1 LRETRQHHTG
11 KNFQIYHSQRYSE
24 GIILKFIGCETMS
37 KFSMLALPLIA
48 AALSSCGIADHYTA
62 QGRME
67 KSQDAYRSCLV
78 SNSGDE
84 TKCATLKAIYEE
96 DRAAYGK

>member
-1 LRETRQHHTG
+1 
-11 KNFQIYHSQRYSE
+11 
-24 GIILKFIGCETMS
+24 MS
-37 KFSMLALPLIA
+37 KFSLLALHLVA
-48 AALSSCGIADHYTA
+48 AALSSCSIADHYTA

-67 KSQDAYRSCLV
+67 KSQDAYRNCLV

-96 DRAAYGK
+96 DKTAYEK